1 MTSDFSGLSFN
12 LNVEQKFI
20 NAIVRV
26 RLSESMQDRINR

>member
-12 LNVEQKFI
+12 LNVEQKLI

-26 RLSESMQDRINR
+26 RLSESMRDRINR